1 MRKGTI
7 FFKGV
12 LKEPVKSGNLMIQE
26 KKCLFAEI
34 KTLGQQM
41 VLVVQINLVLSKNI
55 IFAIRKT
62 TIRKTTKETI
72 QQGDEIFGQDEYIFI

>member
-12 LKEPVKSGNLMIQE
+12 LKEPVKSGNSMIQE

-34 KTLGQQM
+34 KTLG
-41 VLVVQINLVLSKNI
+41 
-55 IFAIRKT
+55 
-62 TIRKTTKETI
+62 
-72 QQGDEIFGQDEYIFI
+72 